1 MAQNSSQNKVIKRR
15 LATSYTSSLISIAL
29 VLFVLSLIGLIMMNE
44 HRISNHIKE
53 SVSLTIF
60 LKSDINE
67 ANQINFRKKIEAHEK
82 VKSAEYVSEEQA
94 AERLAETLGK
104 KFVDLAGSNPVPPS
118 IEIRLYSEFATVENF
133 EIIEQEFANNEW
145 VDSIHYNRENV
156 ANLTATIKQ
165 ISLVLLGLGILLF
178 IVSSVLIHNT
188 IRLSIYSKRFIIRTM
203 QLVGATNSYIRSPFI
218 IRGAFQGALSALI
231 AICILSSILYLLQTQ
246 VTDFVKFLDFELLGI
261 LFLSLIL
268 VGIFLSVI
276 ATFFTVNKFLRIH
289 KDDLYI

>member
-1 MAQNSSQNKVIKRR
+1 MPRRSAQNSVIKWR

-67 ANQINFRKKIEAHEK
+67 ANQINFRKQIDAHEM
-82 VKSAEYVSEEQA
+82 VKSTEYVSEEQA
-94 AERLAETLGK
+94 TERLAETLGK
-104 KFVDLAGSNPVPPS
+104 NIVDLAGSNPVPPS
-118 IEIRLYSEFATVENF
+118 IEIRLYSDYATVENF
-133 EIIEQEFANNEW
+133 ATIEREFQDNEC
-145 VDSIHYNRENV
+145 VDSIHYNKENI
-156 ANLTATIKQ
+156 ANLTKTIQQ
-165 ISLVLLGLGILLF
+165 ISFVLLLLGALLF
-178 IVSSVLIHNT
+178 VISTVLIHNT
-188 IRLSIYSKRFIIRTM
+188 IRLSVYSKRFIIRTM

-218 IRGAFQGALSALI
+218 MRGAFQGVLSALI
-231 AICILSSILYLLQTQ
+231 AIGILSVILYFLQNN
-246 VTDFVKFLDFELLGI
+246 VHKFVNFLDFELLGI

-268 VGIFLSVI
+268 IGMLLSVV
-276 ATFFTVNKFLRIH
+276 ATFFAVNKFLRIH

>member
-1 MAQNSSQNKVIKRR
+1 MSRRSAQNSVIRRR

-53 SVSLTIF
+53 SVSLTVF

-67 ANQINFRKKIEAHEK
+67 ANQINFRKKIEAHEM
-82 VKSAEYVSEEQA
+82 VKSAEYVSAEQA

-104 KFVDLAGSNPVPPS
+104 NLVDLAGSNPVPPS
-118 IEIRLYSEFATVENF
+118 IEIRLYSDYATVENF
-133 EIIEQEFANNEW
+133 AVIEQDFQDNEW
-145 VDSIHYNRENV
+145 VDAIHYNRENV
-156 ANLTATIKQ
+156 ANLTKTIQQ
-165 ISLVLLGLGILLF
+165 ISFVLLILGALLF
-178 IVSSVLIHNT
+178 IISSVLIHNT

-218 IRGAFQGALSALI
+218 MRGAFQGALSALI
-231 AICILSSILYLLQTQ
+231 AIGILSGILYFLQNN
-246 VTDFVKFLDFELLGI
+246 VKDFVKFLDFELLGI

-268 VGIFLSVI
+268 VGMILSVV
-276 ATFFTVNKFLRIH
+276 ATFFAVNKFLRIH

>member
-1 MAQNSSQNKVIKRR
+1 MKQRSAQNSIIRRR

-44 HRISNHIKE
+44 HKISNHIKE

-60 LKSDINE
+60 LKPDINE
-67 ANQINFRKKIEAHEK
+67 ANQINFRKKIDAHEM
-82 VKSAEYVSEEQA
+82 VKSTEYVSEEQA

-104 KFVDLAGSNPVPPS
+104 NIVDLAGSNPVPPS
-118 IEIRLYSEFATVENF
+118 IEIRLYSDYATVENF
-133 EIIEQEFANNEW
+133 AAIEREFQDNEC

-156 ANLTATIKQ
+156 ANLTKTIQQ
-165 ISLVLLGLGILLF
+165 ISFVLLLLGALLF
-178 IVSSVLIHNT
+178 IISTVLIHNT
-188 IRLSIYSKRFIIRTM
+188 IRLTIYSKRFIIRTM

-218 IRGAFQGALSALI
+218 MRGAFQGVLSALI
-231 AICILSSILYLLQTQ
+231 ATGILSGVLYFLQNN
-246 VTDFVKFLDFELLGI
+246 VKEFANFLDFELLGI

-268 VGIFLSVI
+268 IGMLLSVI
-276 ATFFTVNKFLRIH
+276 ATFFAVNKFLKIH

>member
-1 MAQNSSQNKVIKRR
+1 MKQRSAQNSVIKWR

-60 LKSDINE
+60 LKPDINE
-67 ANQINFRKKIEAHEK
+67 ANQINFRKTIEADEM
-82 VKSAEYVSEEQA
+82 VKSADYVSEEQA

-104 KFVDLAGSNPVPPS
+104 NMVDLAGSNPVPPS
-118 IEIRLYSEFATVENF
+118 IEIRLYADYTTVENF
-133 EIIEQEFANNEW
+133 AAIERKFQDSEF
-145 VDSIHYNRENV
+145 VDSIHYNKENI
-156 ANLTATIKQ
+156 ANLTGKFQTI
-165 ISLVLLGLGILLF
+165 SFVLLVLGALLF
-178 IVSSVLIHNT
+178 VISSVLIHNT
-188 IRLSIYSKRFIIRTM
+188 IRLSVYSKRFIIRTM

-218 IRGAFQGALSALI
+218 MRGAFQGVLSALI
-231 AICILSSILYLLQTQ
+231 AIGILSVVLYFLQNN
-246 VTDFVKFLDFELLGI
+246 VNKFVNFLDFELLGV

-268 VGIFLSVI
+268 IGMLLSVV
-276 ATFFTVNKFLRIH
+276 ATFFAVNKFLRIH